1 MKTKKELS
9 ISLRNDLLN
18 YIKEN
23 FSNRS
28 KFIEYYILQE
38 LIKNEKFKNKIE
50 SWE

>member
-28 KFIEYYILQE
+28 KFIEYCILQE